1 MQTKISAKAHR
12 KVAREIKTA
21 RTFAFQLQW
30 GQKHLSFVLGKT
42 MEDLDE
48 YYEFDDYNTR
58 RTFVDTV
65 EKEEDPVEA

>member
-12 KVAREIKTA
+12 KVAREIKTCLP
-21 RTFAFQLQW
+21 LQW